1 MSIFL
6 ILWTLVPSLLWLSW
20 LLKRDKHEPEPLQLI
35 ALAFGLG
42 MLITYPA
49 GLINHAAL
57 SSQSF
62 FNLFSNF
69 DRASDIYTI
78 GLPGHAVASFG
89 IIGPT
94 EELLKFSIVYY
105 FFFRHKEF
113 DEPIDGLIYAGS
125 VALGFA
131 TAENFLYVRN
141 HGAEVLLVRGL
152 LTVPAHFLF
161 AASYGYAMGI
171 KKGLAAP
178 TSMGN
183 VASTAQSDAERQHIP
198 HPHRGPSLRQGVLLA
213 IAAHGAYDFC
223 VFAGASMNQPLLT
236 WGGVL
241 LILTALAMKWRTQV
255 ATLAS
260 YSQFKDG
267 NPRYPIR

>member
-6 ILWTLVPSLLWLSW
+6 ILWTLVPGLLWLSW
-20 LLKRDKHEPEPLQLI
+20 LLKKDKNEPEPLRLI

-49 GLINHAAL
+49 GLINDTAL
-57 SSQSF
+57 QSQAFS
-62 FNLFSNF
+62 NLFSNF
-69 DRASDIYTI
+69 DSTLGVSTI

-105 FFFRHKEF
+105 FFFHHKEF

-131 TAENFLYVRN
+131 TAENILYVR
-141 HGAEVLLVRGL
+141 HYGPEILLVRGL

-161 AASYGYAMGI
+161 AASFGYAMGI
-171 KKGLAAP
+171 KK
-178 TSMGN
+178 
-183 VASTAQSDAERQHIP
+183 I
-198 HPHRGPSLRQGVLLA
+198 
-213 IAAHGAYDFC
+213 
-223 VFAGASMNQPLLT
+223 
-236 WGGVL
+236 
-241 LILTALAMKWRTQV
+241 
-255 ATLAS
+255 
-260 YSQFKDG
+260 
-267 NPRYPIR
+267 

>member
-1 MSIFL
+1 MSVFL
-6 ILWTLVPSLLWLSW
+6 ILWTLVPGLLWLSW
-20 LLKRDKHEPEPLQLI
+20 LLKKDKYEPEPLQLI

-49 GLINHAAL
+49 GLINDAAL
-57 SSQSF
+57 SSQAF
-62 FNLFSNF
+62 LNHFSEL
-69 DRASDIYTI
+69 DRGTDVSTI
-78 GLPGHAVASFG
+78 GIPGHAVAAFG
-89 IIGPT
+89 IVGPT

-131 TAENFLYVRN
+131 TAENFLYVR
-141 HGAEVLLVRGL
+141 HYGPEILLVRGL

-171 KKGLAAP
+171 KKGLASP
-178 TSMGN
+178 NSMGN
-183 VASTAQSDAERQHIP
+183 VASTAQNTAEREHIP
-198 HPHRGPSLRQGVLLA
+198 HPNRGPSLRHSVLLA

-223 VFAGASMNQPLLT
+223 VFSGTALNQPLLT

-241 LILTALAMKWRTQV
+241 LILGALAMKWKTQV
-255 ATLAS
+255 ETLGT
-260 YSQFKDG
+260 YSQFKNS